1 MKSELVIKDKPKSNV
16 SEDIRTIRTNL
27 QFTSSQEDSKVILIT
42 SSVPGEGK
50 SFIGCNLAAAFAQ
63 TGETTLLIDSDL
75 RLGRVH
81 KIFNVSNSMGLSNL
95 LVGKNIVKLAE
106 YIIETDIPNLY
117 VLPRGLVPPNP
128 SELLN
133 SENTKKLIKL
143 VKEKFDHV
151 IFDGVPVNGLP
162 DSLIL
167 ANLVDRVVIVSAA
180 GYTKI
185 DELNET
191 KKALEKI
198 DATIAGVVMNKA
210 PQTKRGKYSNYY
222 EQ

>member
-1 MKSELVIKDKPKSNV
+1 MKNELVIHDKPKSNV

-27 QFTSSQEDSKVILIT
+27 QFTSSQENSKVILVT

-50 SFIGCNLAAAFAQ
+50 SFISSNLAAAFAQ
-63 TGETTLLIDSDL
+63 MGESTLLIDSDL
-75 RLGRVH
+75 RLGRTH
-81 KIFNVSNSMGLSNL
+81 KIFNISNNEGLSNL
-95 LVGKNIVKLAE
+95 LTGKNIVKLAN
-106 YIIETDIPNLY
+106 YIVETNIPNLY
-117 VLPRGLVPPNP
+117 VIPRGTVPPNP

-133 SENTKKLIKL
+133 SENTKKLIQL
-143 VKEKFDHV
+143 VREKFDHV

-167 ANLVDRVVIVSAA
+167 ANLVDRVVIVSAS

-185 DELNET
+185 DELNDT

-198 DATIAGVVMNKA
+198 NANIAGVVMNKA